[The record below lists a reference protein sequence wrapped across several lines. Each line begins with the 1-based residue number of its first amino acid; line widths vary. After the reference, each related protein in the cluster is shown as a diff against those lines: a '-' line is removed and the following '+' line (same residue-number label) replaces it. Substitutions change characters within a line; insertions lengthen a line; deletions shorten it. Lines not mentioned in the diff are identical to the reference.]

1 MAEKAEK
8 VEKTE
13 KKEKETPKKVD
24 LDAFIARKL
33 KVINE
38 LDDEAEKDFL
48 AKRVLNNKRGK

>member
-1 MAEKAEK
+1 MAEKAEKAEK
-8 VEKTE
+8 VEK
-13 KKEKETPKKVD
+13 KETPKKVD